1 MTARKRHGASLCSG
15 PWCPDNGVMADFFD
29 THAHLDFPDFAADLD
44 AVVERAQLAGITRVV
59 CIGTTLAGSR
69 RVVELAARFPSVY
82 AVVGVH
88 PNHAHE
94 EPENIVPEL
103 TELVRQPKVVGIGET
118 GLDRYWDRAPFD
130 MQEDYFRRHLEFCRS
145 RQLPVIIHCR
155 EAEADV
161 VRMLREQFDQ
171 HGPIAGLMHSFA
183 GDAPTA
189 TSCLEMGLHI
199 SFSGMITFPKSD
211 ALREAAQV
219 VPMDRL
225 LVETDAPYLAPQA
238 VRGKRNE
245 PAFVVET
252 DRHRQPRDRSN
263 DIIFEFLVKR
273 PRSKHRQ

>member
-1 MTARKRHGASLCSG
+1 MPKLI
-15 PWCPDNGVMADFFD
+15 D
-29 THAHLDFPDFAADLD
+29 THAHLDDNRFANDLD
-44 AVVERAQLAGITRVV
+44 DVLKRASEIGLEYIFTIGIDL
-59 CIGTTLAGSR
+59 TTSR
-69 RVVELAARFPSVY
+69 NAVELAKRYPQQVR
-82 AVVGVH
+82 AVVGIQ
-88 PNHAHE
+88 PNHVSEAGE
-94 EPENIVPEL
+94 NDWEIVKQLASEPG
-103 TELVRQPKVVGIGET
+103 VVGIGET

-245 PAFVVET
+245 PGYVLHTATKLAE
-252 DRHRQPRDRSN
+252 
-263 DIIFEFLVKR
+263 VKGVTVDEIAEQTTR
-273 PRSKHRQ
+273 NARTLFGL